1 MDASCTDR
9 RSLAIGQKGSEL
21 KFAIPVKEN
30 VRQMI
35 VLSQLAAHVGKSPAD
50 YYSHNYRTDLCSRL
64 FVPAVFGP
72 GTIDGFCPGS
82 NG

>member
-1 MDASCTDR
+1 MPAVQPLRKKEKKNALYYRAWMDASCTDR

-35 VLSQLAAHVGKSPAD
+35 VISAS
-50 YYSHNYRTDLCSRL
+50 
-64 FVPAVFGP
+64 
-72 GTIDGFCPGS
+72 
-82 NG
+82 